1 MLTTA
6 IISVIILVGIIGLVF
21 TISMCICYFM
31 HDRKCKSEL
40 VLWIVGI
47 ILFTGSII
55 SWKLLNP
62 TFKTYKAD
70 RYNLAQIEADVPV
83 ITKVEKDSDPF
94 IYEGERIEYT
104 RVGNIEE
111 YVHYVSPTPTP
122 VVIDHPEWLRN
133 ED

>member
-1 MLTTA
+1 MLTSA
-6 IISVIILVGIIGLVF
+6 IISILIFGGLIGFVL
-21 TISMCICYFM
+21 TISMGICYFM
-31 HDRKCKSEL
+31 YDRKCKSEL

-55 SWKLLNP
+55 SWKVLNP
-62 TFKTYKAD
+62 TIKTYRED

-83 ITKVEKDSDPF
+83 ITKIEKERFP
-94 IYEGERIEYT
+94 YYGERITYT

>member
-1 MLTTA
+1 MLATA
-6 IISVIILVGIIGLVF
+6 IIIILILCGLLGLGF
-21 TISMCICYFM
+21 TISMGICYLM
-31 HDRKCKSEL
+31 HDKKHKSEL

-47 ILFTGSII
+47 ILLTGSII
-55 SWKLLNP
+55 SWKVLDP
-62 TFKTYKAD
+62 TFKTYKRD
-70 RYNLAQIEADVPV
+70 KYNLAQIEADVPV
-83 ITKVEKDSDPF
+83 ITKIDKEYF

-111 YVHYVSPTPTP
+111 YVHYVTPTPTP